1 MVVEPFED
9 TTTTT
14 LVSSFGMKGDQE
26 TASNMKSAAKM
37 HNFLAKTSKL
47 QNGFPVLAIKLGSFL
62 RECIFRDS
70 RI

>member
-47 QNGFPVLAIKLGSFL
+47 QNGFPVLAITGSFL